1 MDNKPLDVLN
11 ISEDNL
17 KLAIAWKVLDDIKKT
32 EELSIGTP
40 LETAVNMIPVLQN
53 YIMEKIN
60 KSLTK

>member
-1 MDNKPLDVLN
+1 MDNKPMDVLN
-11 ISEDNL
+11 INEDNL

-32 EELSIGTP
+32 EEPSIGTP